1 MKRSILFCC
10 LCSLL
15 LGSCIKD
22 PELDPTQVGEGEVW
36 TTLDFTHTDYD
47 QIRITTRST
56 LGPIAEARV
65 SNIYVFLFNSA
76 GERVYGHYFDDEN
89 KLSTR
94 NEVVA
99 ANTNCWMVDNLVNE
113 GGETRCTIRMK
124 IP

>member
-76 GERVYGHYFDDEN
+76 GERVYGQYDPDED
-89 KLSTR
+89 SAT
-94 NEVVA
+94 
-99 ANTNCWMVDNLVNE
+99 
-113 GGETRCTIRMK
+113 GGRYLLARVEPRHRHAEPLT
-124 IP
+124 